1 MEAADENAGKK
12 VRERAIKRRR
22 ERKVGGESVGG
33 ESVHTGESE
42 RTAERKGEK
51 AREGMLSMSICSSP
65 GCACGMRYVSYAVY
79 ALTTNLALSHA
90 HCIIHAGG
98 GVILWA
104 GIGTSCK

>member
-22 ERKVGGESVGG
+22 ERKVGGESV
-33 ESVHTGESE
+33 HTGESE
-42 RTAERKGEK
+42 RTGERKGEK

-65 GCACGMRYVSYAVY
+65 GCACGMRYVSYAMY